1 MKIEVREDLEAIIEH
16 GSQIEE
22 LVSELTLRRRRMIPR
37 LIGG

>member
-22 LVSELTLRRRRMIPR
+22 FVSELTFET
-37 LIGG
+37 